1 MALAEARVARPP
13 KGQAKPRLA
22 PPTPARTDVAGFR
35 TEAEKLGIDLMPWQE
50 TVARYLEA
58 QAPDGR
64 HLYREVA
71 IIVARQNG
79 KTELLVPLIVKRLVE
94 GRRIMHTAQDRSLP
108 REVFYRV
115 ADVMWEHH
123 ADLFPLRNGRP
134 TKPRYA
140 NGQEEIRL
148 SNGGI
153 YSIVAPTRGGARG
166 PSRDLVLIDE
176 LREMDTWDFI
186 AAAKPTLAA
195 SPDPQM
201 VYLSNA
207 GEVDSIVLNAL
218 RERADTDP
226 ALAYLEW
233 SAAPERAVDDPR
245 GWAEANPATGN
256 EPKGMGSRIDYLEG
270 EYRTHRLQNT
280 LAIFETENLCRW
292 VNSLREALVDVD
304 AWAKCAADELEPP
317 ARPYMAVS
325 MDPSG
330 KRASAAIAWKQ
341 SDDTIG
347 LRVILEG
354 TGNPIIIDKLGKD
367 LRDMARELR
376 VPVVGFDPMTDS
388 ALARYFPKTE
398 AITGSKYA
406 NASSRFVSVVEGN
419 ALRWVDCAAVSDD
432 LTWTARKEHDE
443 SGSFQAVRGNDDRPI
458 TATLAAIRAVWLAS
472 EPKSKA
478 GPRKARVGVSF

>member
-1 MALAEARVARPP
+1 MALADAPVAP
-13 KGQAKPRLA
+13 KGRAKPRLA
-22 PPTPARTDVAGFR
+22 PPLPARSDLAGFR
-35 TEAEKLGIDLMPWQE
+35 NTAVELAISLMEWQE

-58 QAPDGR
+58 QDADGN

-79 KTELLVPLIVKRLVE
+79 KTELLVPLIVKRLVA
-94 GRRIMHTAQDRSLP
+94 GKRIMHTAQDRSLP

-115 ADVMWEHH
+115 ADVMWEHYSH
-123 ADLFPLRNGRP
+123 LFPLRNGRP

-166 PSRDLVLIDE
+166 PSRDLVIIDE

-195 SPDPQM
+195 SSDPQM

-233 SAAPERAVDDPR
+233 SAAPERSVDDPQ
-245 GWAEANPATGN
+245 GWAEANPAMGN
-256 EPKGMGSRIDYLEG
+256 EPEGMGSRLAYLEG

-280 LAIFETENLCRW
+280 LGIFETENLCRW
-292 VNSLREALVDVD
+292 VNSVREPLVALGPWTAGETD
-304 AWAKCAADELEPP
+304 LP
-317 ARPYMAVS
+317 APTGRPVMAVS
-325 MDPSG
+325 MDPAG
-330 KRASAAIAWKQ
+330 ARACAAMAWPV
-341 SDDTIG
+341 DDG
-347 LRVILEG
+347 VAVRLLFDV
-354 TGNPIIIDKLGKD
+354 TGVAGHVDRLGRD
-367 LRDMARELR
+367 LRDKAREVRATLT
-376 VPVVGFDPMTDS
+376 GYDPLTD
-388 ALARYFPKTE
+388 AQLARFFPRAKAVSGRE
-398 AITGSKYA
+398 FA
-406 NASSRFVSVVEGN
+406 NATARFVELVEGGKLKW
-419 ALRWVDCAAVSDD
+419 ADCAAVTEDI
-432 LTWTARKEHDE
+432 TWTARKQHDE
-443 SGSFQAVRGNDDRPI
+443 DGRFEAVRANDDRPVP
-458 TATLAAIRAVWLAS
+458 AVMAVIRAVWLAS
-472 EPKSKA
+472 APK
-478 GPRKARVGVSF
+478 PERKARRLVTM